1 MKGLD
6 WPGVMRAGMQRL
18 QLRPDEFWRLTPWE
32 LALMLGE
39 GGAASPLRRQDVT
52 DLMRRWPDVPA
63 TKSGDKGAND
73 G

>member
-18 QLRPDEFWRLTPWE
+18 QLRPDEFWRLTPGE
-32 LALMLGE
+32 LAMMLGE
-39 GGAASPLRRQDVT
+39 GTLASPLRRQDVM
-52 DLMRRWPDVPA
+52 DLMRQWPDGPA
-63 TKSGDKGAND
+63 TKSDSKEAND